1 MQQNF
6 CLLELLLL
14 SWHHRTMQYSHKYEK
29 PQTVWPITEST
40 WSNLDLNS
48 WTEIKETEMSRMLL
62 TGEPGI
68 KGLACDWLNGN
79 LFWTNQ
85 KTESIY
91 MQAAAGKGYAT
102 LLSKNISPS
111 ELVLLPVE
119 RCVWLLFSLCYT
131 GFKSSRL
138 KYYWYHWLLLN
149 GKSTSSSFE
158 KKWAS
163 IHGILMLQFW
173 NELLNL
179 MFSPSL
185 MHRQRWRCTW
195 VVLIRFSSLCLPAWC
210 SGSVPAEGIEW
221 RWRSHGWMVQ
231 KEVLW
236 LCSLL
241 RLHTASPLTWL
252 PGDCTGSATSRR
264 WVKERTRLGET

>member
-1 MQQNF
+1 
-6 CLLELLLL
+6 
-14 SWHHRTMQYSHKYEK
+14 
-29 PQTVWPITEST
+29 
-40 WSNLDLNS
+40 
-48 WTEIKETEMSRMLL
+48 MSRMLL

-138 KYYWYHWLLLN
+138 KYYWYQWLLLT
-149 GKSTSSSFE
+149 GKSTFVLLFWKEMSE
-158 KKWAS
+158 HTWNIDVAVLKWAVKFDVLT
-163 IHGILMLQFW
+163 IINAPAEMKMHLGGAHQIL
-173 NELLNL
+173 
-179 MFSPSL
+179 FSLPPSL
-185 MHRQRWRCTW
+185 MFWISAGRGDRVTMEKSWMDGSER
-195 VVLIRFSSLCLPAWC
+195 SSLT
-210 SGSVPAEGIEW
+210 
-221 RWRSHGWMVQ
+221 
-231 KEVLW
+231 VLTAQAAH
-236 LCSLL
+236 SLTADVAAR
-241 RLHTASPLTWL
+241 RLYWIS
-252 PGDCTGSATSRR
+252 DFKKVS
-264 WVKERTRLGET
+264 